1 MGSKGGRDVGGVCML
16 SWSVSNHW
24 NDVRGCCSFIEQS
37 AAVMAAHRAGNCR
50 RGATRPAIGIARRM
64 QLGTGA
70 AWLPRALWGASGLPW
85 SSTANETELAH
96 TSGNGCAPRERVCP
110 QPLQRT
116 SSCRVSA
123 SKDREECTHRRR
135 GSADLWEPA
144 FASVEVSRTRGHSV
158 YDSQQYSGLE
168 FLSHL
173 SPLFI

>member
-1 MGSKGGRDVGGVCML
+1 ML
-16 SWSVSNHW
+16 GWSVSSHW
-24 NDVRGCCSFIEQS
+24 TDVRGCCSFIEQS

-110 QPLQRT
+110 QGTGVPP
-116 SSCRVSA
+116 A
-123 SKDREECTHRRR
+123 AA
-135 GSADLWEPA
+135 ADLQLQSKRLERPRRVHAQATRICRSAGTSICIGGSFQNTWPFSLRFTIIFWA
-144 FASVEVSRTRGHSV
+144 GVS
-158 YDSQQYSGLE
+158 
-168 FLSHL
+168 F
-173 SPLFI
+173 SPQPSSI